1 MGNNMNPIVKLAAS
15 ALPGEKKYILFVGA
29 GVSKDA
35 GVPTAWDLM
44 LKTAGVLYAADQPEG
59 DPDIDLE
66 KWFIESKYSK
76 MQYADLIGTLYPH
89 YPEQQQFLEGYLNGH
104 DVGEAHVAI
113 AELARRG
120 IIRAVITTNFDH
132 YIEKAL
138 EAINKDV
145 QVISTEEDLEN
156 SEPLI
161 HCKKIRLYKP
171 HGTLGKGALKNTP
184 ADLEHLSPLMREELI
199 RVLSEH
205 GVIVLGYSGGD
216 KGIVEVFKSRKTSHY
231 PLFWVD
237 PRYPSGDIEEIFK
250 DERNNFI
257 PCVGASQFINDFLRL
272 QERINELAP
281 AIGQGPT
288 ILDLRVA
295 FSSGRDPVAPLY
307 LEYLNR
313 IKIDIQRNYP
323 DFSTHDE
330 YDDAIVEQINASTSI
345 SYRFIEAVLLAS
357 RYKDKETLKTI
368 YDYFGKFL
376 ELYSNPDGFSGSY
389 RVCDFDGNKFLVYEM
404 FVSFIAA
411 LIKYDNWDII
421 GQLLSEDLFLDKKS
435 SGGYKS
441 FDRISKPLPSLDQI
455 RNQRL
460 RLNKTSVTADLIKER
475 YDGAQLGQLI
485 THRDFLEADYFLF
498 LKSLCDKDK
507 FESKN
512 VWYPLS
518 CVYLSHIPNYV
529 RKMESRGFL
538 EKFSHIMGVDN
549 GETLVQR
556 ICERHMVFEKFFSPL
571 SWVDSPLD
579 YYDLSKLGTRK

>member
-15 ALPGEKKYILFVGA
+15 ALPGEKKYILFAGA

-44 LKTAGVLYAADQPEG
+44 LKTAGVLYAAEHSEG
-59 DPDIDLE
+59 DPNIDLE
-66 KWFIESKYSK
+66 EWFIESKYSK

-104 DVGEAHVAI
+104 DVGEAHAAI

-120 IIRAVITTNFDH
+120 IIRAIITTNFDH

-138 EAINKDV
+138 EAVNKDV

-237 PRYPSGDIEEIFK
+237 PRYPNGDIEEIFK

-257 PCVGASQFINDFLRL
+257 PCVGASQFINDFLHL

-288 ILDLRVA
+288 ISDLKVA

-307 LEYLNR
+307 LEYLDR
-313 IKIDIQRNYP
+313 INIDIKRNYP
-323 DFSTHDE
+323 DFSAHDE
-330 YDDAIVEQINASTSI
+330 YDDAIVEQINASIPI

-368 YDYFGKFL
+368 YDFFGKLL
-376 ELYSNPDGFSGSY
+376 ELYSTPDGFVGSY
-389 RVCDFDGNKFLVYEM
+389 RDCDFDGNKFLVYEM
-404 FVSFIAA
+404 FVSLIAA

-421 GQLLSEDLFLDKKS
+421 GQLLSEDLFLAKTS

-441 FDRISKPLPSLDQI
+441 FDRISAYLPSLDQI
-455 RNQRL
+455 RNRRL
-460 RLNKTSVTADLIKER
+460 HLNRTSITADMIKER
-475 YDGAQLGQLI
+475 YEGTQLGQLI
-485 THRDFLEADYFLF
+485 THRNFLEADYFLF
-498 LKSLCDKDK
+498 LRTLCDKDK
-507 FESKN
+507 LGSSN
-512 VWYPLS
+512 IWRPWS
-518 CVYLSHIPNYV
+518 CVYLQHVPNYV
-529 RKMESRGFL
+529 QKMESRGFL
-538 EKFSHIMGVDN
+538 ERFTLIMGLDN
-549 GETLVQR
+549 GESLVQR
-556 ICERHMVFEKFFSPL
+556 IRERHKAFENIYSPL
-571 SWVDSPLD
+571 SWVDSPLN
-579 YYDLSKLGTRK
+579 YYDLNKLGTRR